1 MLAIATVL
9 MTVSIALGGAT
20 EMVGLWILVSILLGL
35 GLGAGEAGSLGVLL
49 ESIGVD
55 RIVLAMVVW
64 SQVWAVGYLVGPA
77 IGGGVAQALGYGALG
92 LVPLAASAFVFVGF
106 ARLRSEPAASV

>member
-1 MLAIATVL
+1 MIGFWVVVAIL
-9 MTVSIALGGAT
+9 CG
-20 EMVGLWILVSILLGL
+20 VGV
-35 GLGAGEAGSLGVLL
+35 GAGEAGSLGVLL

-64 SQVWAVGYLVGPA
+64 SQVWAIGYLVGPA
-77 IGGGVAQALGYGALG
+77 IGGGVAEALGYGALG
-92 LVPLAASAFVFVGF
+92 LVPLVASSFVFVGF